1 MMTLIDSKMSLV
13 VALLCVSCTGVAG
26 FLRRG
31 DGDELADCSCDCCN
45 AVRRLPEESASG
57 VKVKCAPSHDHGSD
71 VCTNECKPSTG
82 DRLLSTRANVL
93 DYQRYCFYECK
104 PAEGPSAPV
113 SSQCI
118 ALDFKDIQ
126 KTEDTLNGQARDPA
140 LIYQAPVHKAALVSA
155 KRADPTPTPQDW
167 KEGQSNAVGL
177 AKAESLRGLKQSA
190 FEGNEAFQ
198 EAKVTRGI
206 EAKTAQSMNEML
218 RDHLESDSDDAPAA
232 FGAKDP
238 FAGIHD
244 IRQLTVNAGAAAEKA
259 GEAAQ
264 AALAALKKARAI
276 TWSNAV
282 DQAERAMQDVKA
294 QAEAKAKVD
303 AEHLKRITN
312 TLEIKMAA
320 AAAKAAEP
328 FFISML
334 RAQQTSKEYKAK
346 AEENAEQARDLEAQS
361 QKFGK
366 EANEDNA
373 AGKAAIAQTN
383 ILEARRIM
391 REAQAFAKQ
400 ARHFFAVSKEI
411 DKGIPKFAAAA
422 QAASAKAAYDLN
434 PAWQR

>member
-1 MMTLIDSKMSLV
+1 MNPKMGLV
-13 VALLCVSCTGVAG
+13 VVLLCVSSTGVAG

-45 AVRRLPEESASG
+45 AVRRLPEESAAG

-71 VCTNECKPSTG
+71 VCTNECKPPTG
-82 DRLLSTRANVL
+82 DRLLSTRVNVL

-118 ALDFKDIQ
+118 ALDLKDIQ
-126 KTEDTLNGQARDPA
+126 KTEDKLNGQARDPA
-140 LIYQAPVHKAALVSA
+140 VIYQAPVHKAPVHAALVSA
-155 KRADPTPTPQDW
+155 KRADPTI
-167 KEGQSNAVGL
+167 KE
-177 AKAESLRGLKQSA
+177 AKMESLRGLKQSS

-218 RDHLESDSDDAPAA
+218 RDHLESDSDSPLGA
-232 FGAKDP
+232 FGATDP

-244 IRQLTVNAGAAAEKA
+244 IRQMTVHAGAAAEKA

-294 QAEAKAKVD
+294 QAEAKAKAD

-312 TLEIKMAA
+312 TQEEKMAA

-361 QKFGK
+361 QKFAT
-366 EANEDNA
+366 EANKDNA
-373 AGKAAIAQTN
+373 AGKASIAQSK

-400 ARHFFAVSKEI
+400 ARHFFATSKEI

-422 QAASAKAAYDLN
+422 QAASARAAYDLN